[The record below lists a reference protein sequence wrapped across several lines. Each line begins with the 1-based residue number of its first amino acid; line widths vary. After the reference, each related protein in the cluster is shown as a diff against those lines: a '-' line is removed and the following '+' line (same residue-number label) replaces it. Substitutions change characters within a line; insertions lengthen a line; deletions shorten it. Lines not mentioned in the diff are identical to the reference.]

1 MPESNFDNS
10 IEITLWLKCSSVNLL
25 HIQAVKS
32 EKYSEML
39 RNSLQKKLQ
48 LISS

>member
-10 IEITLWLKCSSVNLL
+10 IEITLWRKCFPVNLL
-25 HIQAVKS
+25 HIQAGKS

-39 RNSLQKKLQ
+39 GNSL
-48 LISS
+48 